1 VNEGNSGGCSRFAP
15 YAWMLCGCFSF
26 AWMSEFAHQLGRLD
40 CDWRIVALA
49 RSLLA
54 FLFATTLALA
64 CGARLAFWKP
74 GILWLRSCA
83 GSLSLLCTFFALTRL
98 RTSEVLTLTNTFPI
112 WVALLSWPLLRVRP
126 GLPVWAAAVCGV
138 LGIVLIQRPSF
149 EGVPGAR
156 VAVPL
161 ALVAAMTSAL
171 AMLGLH
177 RLKELHPWAIVVH
190 FSGVATLFVLG
201 AWLFGPRPAVEQALD
216 AEHVRL
222 LVGVGATATLG
233 QLCLTQAFTRGQPAR
248 VSVVGLTQIVFA
260 MGLELHFGE
269 SPFADPARLAGIGL
283 VVAPTAWMMMG
294 KAGE

>member
-1 VNEGNSGGCSRFAP
+1 EDNSGGCSRFAP

-26 AWMSEFAHQLGRLD
+26 AWMSEFAHQLGKLD

-49 RSLLA
+49 RSSLA
-54 FLFATTLALA
+54 FFFATTLAVA
-64 CGARLAFWKP
+64 CGARLVFWKP

-98 RTSEVLTLTNTFPI
+98 RTSEVLPLTNTFPI
-112 WVALLSWPLLRVRP
+112 WAALLSWPLLRVRP
-126 GLPVWAAAVCGV
+126 GLPVWAAAGCGV
-138 LGIVLIQRPSF
+138 LGILLIQRPSF
-149 EGVPGAR
+149 EGVPGAG

-161 ALVAAMTSAL
+161 ALGAAMLSAV

-201 AWLFGPRPAVEQALD
+201 ACLFGPRPPVEQALD
-216 AEHVRL
+216 GEHLRL
-222 LVGVGATATLG
+222 LLGIGATATVG
-233 QLCLTQAFTRGQPAR
+233 QLCLTRAFTMGQPAR

-260 MGLELHFGE
+260 LGLEVGFGG
-269 SPFADPARLAGIGL
+269 SPFDDATRLAGIGL
-283 VVAPTAWMMMG
+283 VVAP
-294 KAGE
+294 